1 MNYRIFRIVAIFG
14 KYSLDEVQGH
24 LSSGS
29 PKKTEWGLLGAVTI
43 LNTTKD
49 TFQSGKTMLI

>member
-1 MNYRIFRIVAIFG
+1 MDYEIFRIVAIFG

-24 LSSGS
+24 SFSRS

-49 TFQSGKTMLI
+49 TF